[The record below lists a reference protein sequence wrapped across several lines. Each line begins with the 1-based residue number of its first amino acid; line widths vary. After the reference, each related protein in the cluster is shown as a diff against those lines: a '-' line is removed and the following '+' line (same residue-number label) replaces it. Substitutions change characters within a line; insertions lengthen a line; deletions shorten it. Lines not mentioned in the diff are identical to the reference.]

1 MSCLQEVFYSATKHD
16 GAGMGGGGGVGG
28 VDHVHGSLHDSA
40 EQVQDG

>member
-16 GAGMGGGGGVGG
+16 GDGVGDVG
-28 VDHVHGSLHDSA
+28 VVDLVHGSLHDSA